1 MLQLIIMI
9 SLAPLVCDSFLDF
22 DFDDLDGL
30 EELLK
35 ALWEFC
41 RIYLMFFLRFH
52 WGYSFCGKMTEV
64 RCCCRIK
71 GTYWYQRDFPLWT
84 WPWHL
89 AGERAVMSLH
99 CKVTLH
105 PLHAP
110 LFLL

>member
-52 WGYSFCGKMTEV
+52 WGYSF
-64 RCCCRIK
+64 
-71 GTYWYQRDFPLWT
+71 
-84 WPWHL
+84 
-89 AGERAVMSLH
+89 
-99 CKVTLH
+99 
-105 PLHAP
+105 
-110 LFLL
+110 